1 MIQLRRLITPAR
13 GLALLLVS
21 HALLAAGLLLW
32 LGSGREVDLPSDG
45 RLEVR
50 LLPTQALQIWVH
62 LVPEVGY
69 STVHST
75 VYHAPRALERS
86 LWMGAWYHNS
96 GRSTTTRL
104 GAMQLPLW
112 ALAVPMGGV
121 ASGAL
126 GLAVGRR
133 QQEGAPETG
142 WTMASAGR
150 SRTGGPTDGP
160 RSRPRPHGA
169 VTACL
174 PVVQGRTGREK
185 MSRSACC

>member
-1 MIQLRRLITPAR
+1 MIQLRRPIKPAR
-13 GLALLLVS
+13 WLALLLMS
-21 HALLAAGLLLW
+21 QALLTAGLMLW

-86 LWMGAWYHNS
+86 PWIGAWYHNHNS

-104 GAMQLPLW
+104 GALQLPLW

-133 QQEGAPETG
+133 HPE
-142 WTMASAGR
+142 
-150 SRTGGPTDGP
+150 
-160 RSRPRPHGA
+160 
-169 VTACL
+169 
-174 PVVQGRTGREK
+174 
-185 MSRSACC
+185 